1 MKNSIGWKFPPN
13 GDGMEHGWKNNEIAH
28 FKGAQYPNLA
38 REIIQNS
45 LDAALSSEKTVNVS
59 FEFKNIPVSDIDGG
73 SLKESLQACLADEAE
88 NSEGP
93 AEEIEEAIKLL
104 SSEKI
109 GCLVISDKNT
119 TGLSGDNWKSLV
131 KSAGRSNKQDR
142 GSGGSH
148 GAGKNAPFAIS
159 PLRTVFYWTSY
170 KNDDGKVVE
179 KLQGRSILAT
189 HSLDEDTVQYIGFWG
204 EKNGCR
210 ETESVEHM
218 PKDFRRT
225 ELNQSGEETPIQGT
239 SVIVLGFSPSENW
252 REQIARGVVSSF
264 FYAIYGGKLDVTI
277 EPEPDDSSESQYYKE
292 IDSKTLDS
300 WFKYLLGRE
309 NGEDEIEEHSDVRTA
324 YLLHSIHQESDTHKD
339 TISHGTLGNI
349 DFYIRQES
357 GLPSC
362 VGIIRKTGMLI
373 TTEQNGLKKFPGF
386 KPFIALVIMEDT
398 EGNAFLKR
406 MENVQHNAFSEE
418 WLPSSE
424 KSKGEKALKEL
435 CRSIRDAVKEIA
447 GRETKTARDVMEEIA
462 RLLPEVNREDDNL
475 DIGDGTDTWKELS
488 FKHGQKGTTR
498 KPPTPKPPPG
508 PPKTPQVN
516 IVKVRIT
523 QIEVSPDIYKLAF
536 QPNLSGDV
544 VLTIE
549 EQGGYSTYPIEG
561 LAMLDRDMKLIKTV
575 TVEANTKTEM
585 FVRNKK
591 PLHKMRCKISART
604 DERSV

>member
-1 MKNSIGWKFPPN
+1 
-13 GDGMEHGWKNNEIAH
+13 MEHGWKNNEIAH

-59 FEFKNIPVSDIDGG
+59 FEFKEIPVSAIDGKA
-73 SLKESLQACLADEAE
+73 LKESLRACLADEAE

-93 AEEIEEAIKLL
+93 AEEIGEAIKLL
-104 SSEKI
+104 SSKKI

-131 KSAGRSNKQDR
+131 KSAGRSNKQDK

-170 KNDDGKVVE
+170 KNDDKKVEE

-189 HSLDEDTVQYIGFWG
+189 HSLDENTVQYVGFWG
-204 EKNGCR
+204 EKDGCR
-210 ETESVEHM
+210 ETESVEHI

-225 ELNQSGEETPIQGT
+225 ELNQSGEEMPIQGT
-239 SVIVLGFSPSENW
+239 SVIVLGFSPSGNW

-264 FYAIYGGKLDVTI
+264 FYAIYRGKLDVTI
-277 EPEPDDSSESQYYKE
+277 EPEPDESSESQYYND
-292 IDSKTLDS
+292 INSKTLNS

-324 YLLHSIHQESDTHKD
+324 YLLHSIYQESDTHKD
-339 TISHGTLGNI
+339 TIGHGTLGNI

-386 KPFIALVIMEDT
+386 KPFIALAIMEDT

-406 MENVQHNAFSEE
+406 MENVQHNAFSAE
-418 WLPSSE
+418 WLPPSE
-424 KSKGEKALKEL
+424 RSEGDKALKEL
-435 CRSIRDAVKEIA
+435 RRSIRDAVKEIA

-462 RLLPEVNREDDNL
+462 RLLPEVNRDDDNL
-475 DIGDGTDTWKELS
+475 NIEDGTDTWKDLS
-488 FKHGQKGTTR
+488 FKHGKKGTTL
-498 KPPTPKPPPG
+498 KPLVPKPPPG
-508 PPKTPQVN
+508 PPKTPKVS

-523 QIEVSPDIYKLAF
+523 QTEFSPNIYKLAF
-536 QPNLSGDV
+536 QPNLSGNI

-561 LAMLDRDMKLIKTV
+561 LDMLDRDMNPTDTIA
-575 TVEANTKTEM
+575 VEANTKTEM
-585 FVRNKK
+585 FVHSKK
-591 PLHKMRCKISART
+591 PLNKMRCKISAKT

>member
-1 MKNSIGWKFPPN
+1 MANSIGWKFPPN

-45 LDAALSSEKTVNVS
+45 LDAALSSEETVNVS
-59 FEFKNIPVSDIDGG
+59 FEFKEIPVSAIDGKA
-73 SLKESLQACLADEAE
+73 LKESLQACLADEAE

-104 SSEKI
+104 SCKKI

-170 KNDDGKVVE
+170 KNDDEKVVE

-239 SVIVLGFSPSENW
+239 SVILLGFSPSGNW

-277 EPEPDDSSESQYYKE
+277 EPEPDDILESQYYKE

-300 WFKYLLGRE
+300 WFKYLLDRE

-373 TTEQNGLKKFPGF
+373 TTEQNRLKKFPGF
-386 KPFIALVIMEDT
+386 KPFIALAIMEDT

-406 MENVQHNAFSEE
+406 MENVQHNAFSAE
-418 WLPSSE
+418 WLPPSE
-424 KSKGEKALKEL
+424 KSKGEKALEEL

-462 RLLPEVNREDDNL
+462 RLLPEVNRDDDNL

-488 FKHGQKGTTR
+488 FKHGKKGTTR

-508 PPKTPQVN
+508 PPKTSQVN

-523 QIEVSPDIYKLAF
+523 QTEFSPDIYKLAF
-536 QPNLSGDV
+536 QPNLSGDII
-544 VLTIE
+544 LTIE

-561 LAMLDRDMKLIKTV
+561 LDMLDRDMNPTDTIA
-575 TVEANTKTEM
+575 VEANTKAEM
-585 FVRNKK
+585 FVRSKK
-591 PLHKMRCKISART
+591 PLDKMRCKISAKT
-604 DERSV
+604 DKRSV

>member
-1 MKNSIGWKFPPN
+1 MANSIGWKFPLN
-13 GDGMEHGWKNNEIAH
+13 GDGMEHAWKNNEIAH

-59 FEFKNIPVSDIDGG
+59 FEFKEVPVSAIDGKA
-73 SLKESLQACLADEAE
+73 LKESLLACLADEAE

-104 SSEKI
+104 SSKKI

-131 KSAGRSNKQDR
+131 KSAGRSNKQDKS
-142 GSGGSH
+142 SGGSH

-189 HSLDEDTVQYIGFWG
+189 HSLDGDTVQYVGFWG

-210 ETESVEHM
+210 ETESVEHI

-225 ELNQSGEETPIQGT
+225 ELNQSREETPIQGT
-239 SVIVLGFSPSENW
+239 SVIVLGFSPFGNW

-264 FYAIYGGKLDVTI
+264 FYAIYEGKLDVTI
-277 EPEPDDSSESQYYKE
+277 EPEPDDISESQYYND
-292 IDSKTLDS
+292 INSKTLDS
-300 WFKYLLGRE
+300 WFEYLLGRE
-309 NGEDEIEEHSDVRTA
+309 NGDDETEEHSDVRTA
-324 YLLHSIHQESDTHKD
+324 YLLHSIYQESDTHKD
-339 TISHGTLGNI
+339 TIGHGTLGNI
-349 DFYIRQES
+349 DFYIRQDS
-357 GLPSC
+357 GLPCC

-373 TTEQNGLKKFPGF
+373 TTEQKGLKQFSGF
-386 KPFIALVIMEDT
+386 KPFIALAIMEDT

-406 MENVQHNAFSEE
+406 MENVQHNAFSAE
-418 WLPSSE
+418 WLPPSE
-424 KSKGEKALKEL
+424 KPEGEKALKEL
-435 CRSIRDAVKEIA
+435 CRSIRGAVREIA

-462 RLLPEVNREDDNL
+462 RLLPEINPDDDNL

-488 FKHGQKGTTR
+488 FKHGKKRPG
-498 KPPTPKPPPG
+498 PKPLVPAPPPR
-508 PPKTPQVN
+508 PPKTPKVS

-523 QIEVSPDIYKLAF
+523 QTEFSPNIYKLTF
-536 QPNLSGDV
+536 QPNQSGNI

-549 EQGGYSTYPIEG
+549 EQGGYSTYPIQD
-561 LAMLDRDMKLIKTV
+561 LDMLDRDMNPTDIIA
-575 TVEANTKTEM
+575 VEANAETEM
-585 FVRNKK
+585 FVRSKK
-591 PLHKMRCKISART
+591 PLNKMKCKISART
-604 DERSV
+604 NERSV